1 MLCGMSPRT
10 STESRAGVGGSGCC
24 SSSPPSVPPGCQ
36 GVKRREWRWPSTD
49 WGQRKMPEEE
59 GVSRGVSGVGWVSMV
74 RAARELRGLT
84 VRSWK
89 GNSSAHALPG
99 LPSQA
104 KLPPGQGLLEI
115 SESWESVLGKSLGKG
130 PPRLS
135 EGSAKLPWG
144 RGGSKRGSL
153 GSLKF
158 PGPEPSALP
167 LPEPPAQPF
176 WCLLILVIF

>member
-1 MLCGMSPRT
+1 MDVDIQGFSGISLGKWGCGWPEAWEGQMLCGMSPRT

-59 GVSRGVSGVGWVSMV
+59 GVSREVSGVGWVSMV

-84 VRSWK
+84 VSSWK

-115 SESWESVLGKSLGKG
+115 SESWESVLGEVPWEGASQVIRRFSKTSLGK
-130 PPRLS
+130 
-135 EGSAKLPWG
+135 
-144 RGGSKRGSL
+144 RG
-153 GSLKF
+153 
-158 PGPEPSALP
+158 E
-167 LPEPPAQPF
+167 
-176 WCLLILVIF
+176 